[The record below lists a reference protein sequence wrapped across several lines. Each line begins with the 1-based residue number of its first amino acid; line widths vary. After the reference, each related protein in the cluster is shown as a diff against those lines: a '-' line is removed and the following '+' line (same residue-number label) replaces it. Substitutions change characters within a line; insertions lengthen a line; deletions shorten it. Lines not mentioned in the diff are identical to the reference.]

1 MESSKVSTIKR
12 MKERGVF
19 NKYIEYINF
28 PFYKNMVPG
37 TQIDFEFPITVLV
50 GKNGSGKSSS
60 LHALYG
66 SPYWYS
72 CSDFWFSTEVD
83 PIAESGGKNRFF
95 YGYRENGKSEIQE
108 VMKTRMHRGS
118 KTKSDDPDYWETS
131 RGIKKDGML
140 TTKRRS
146 PVKRNVVY
154 LDFRAEVSAFDKI
167 FHFSKGNRN
176 DKKELL
182 RTRSKYLN
190 RLFNDEPMRFPGRKD
205 EDVGSVRALDKEY
218 LEIIG
223 NILGK
228 EYVSIKVAEHSVFKI
243 TGTSIYVK
251 TLISSKYSEANAGSG
266 EVAVIQLVKAIQD
279 AEDYSLV
286 LLDEPEVSIH
296 PGAQEK
302 LKEYLLDSVIKK
314 KIQIVISTHSPILVR
329 DMPNETIKLYKT
341 NVEGKFEVKSDVNY
355 QEAFF
360 DLEDSVLD
368 KKVIF
373 CEDYA
378 ARELILCILRG
389 MEKEQYFDVEYNPG
403 GEKTL
408 LTKYVPSFTTQA
420 QLMNKVYLFLDGD
433 MQTDY
438 IFKEENITVT
448 QKVDSKYLK
457 NCVENAYGVVID
469 VYIDGGDGASREDQK
484 CEAYLKYLRYF
495 NNNIF
500 YLPNHTIPE
509 VIILNGT
516 FAKDNY
522 GHILEQYDDINIENA
537 KEIVINISQDSYGSS
552 NHVEATISHLT
563 YKWSL
568 ENSEEKQQLENSLI
582 QIFEKDF

>member
-1 MESSKVSTIKR
+1 
-12 MKERGVF
+12 
-19 NKYIEYINF
+19 
-28 PFYKNMVPG
+28 
-37 TQIDFEFPITVLV
+37 
-50 GKNGSGKSSS
+50 
-60 LHALYG
+60 
-66 SPYWYS
+66 
-72 CSDFWFSTEVD
+72 
-83 PIAESGGKNRFF
+83 
-95 YGYRENGKSEIQE
+95 
-108 VMKTRMHRGS
+108 
-118 KTKSDDPDYWETS
+118 
-131 RGIKKDGML
+131 
-140 TTKRRS
+140 
-146 PVKRNVVY
+146 
-154 LDFRAEVSAFDKI
+154 
-167 FHFSKGNRN
+167 
-176 DKKELL
+176 
-182 RTRSKYLN
+182 
-190 RLFNDEPMRFPGRKD
+190 MRFPGRKD

>member
-1 MESSKVSTIKR
+1 MENGKVVKIKK
-12 MKERGVF
+12 MKERGAF
-19 NKYIEYINF
+19 DKYIEYIKF

-37 TQIDFEFPITVLV
+37 TQINFEFPITVLV
-50 GKNGSGKSSS
+50 GKNGSGKSST

-66 SPYWYS
+66 APYWHS

-95 YGYRENGKSEIQE
+95 YGYRETGNTEIKE

-140 TTKRRS
+140 TTDRKK
-146 PVKRNVVY
+146 PVEKNVVY

-167 FHFSKGNRN
+167 FHFSKGSLNE
-176 DKKELL
+176 KKELL
-182 RTRSKYLN
+182 RKRSKYLN

-205 EDVGSVRALDKEY
+205 EDVGRVRELDREY
-218 LEIIG
+218 ISTIG
-223 NILGK
+223 KILGK
-228 EYVSIKVAEHSVFKI
+228 EYVSIKVADHSIFKNK
-243 TGTSIYVK
+243 GTSIYVK

-279 AEDYSLV
+279 AENNSLV

-302 LKEYLLDSVIKK
+302 LKEYLLDTVIKK
-314 KIQIVISTHSPILVR
+314 KLQIVISTHSPILVK
-329 DMPNETIKLYKT
+329 DMPNEAIKLYKT
-341 NVEGKFEVKSDVNY
+341 NYEGKFEVISDVNY

-360 DLEDSVLD
+360 DLEDCVAD

-378 ARELILCILRG
+378 AKEMILCVLRR

-408 LTKYVPSFTTQA
+408 LAKHVSSFTTQT
-420 QLMNKVYLFLDGD
+420 QLMKRVYLLLDGD
-433 MQTDY
+433 MQTDCTFERDKLT
-438 IFKEENITVT
+438 IT
-448 QKVDSKYLK
+448 QKDNSKYLEDY
-457 NCVENAYGVVID
+457 VERVYGVKIK
-469 VYIDGGDGASREDQK
+469 VYTDGGDGGIRDDQK
-484 CEAYLKYLRYF
+484 CEAYLKYLDYF
-495 NNNIF
+495 SNNVF

-509 VIILNGT
+509 VLILNSDY
-516 FAKDNY
+516 AKNNY
-522 GHILEQYDDINIENA
+522 GHILNQYNSIKIENA
-537 KEIVINISQDSYGSS
+537 KDIVVNISKDSYGDCEHI
-552 NHVEATISHLT
+552 NATISNLT

-568 ENSEEKQQLENSLI
+568 EDSREEKQLESLLN
-582 QIFEKDF
+582 QIFKKDL